1 MTADAPRLTLPEELL
16 VLCLDPGSGR
26 KLMRAGHSSQYGVA
40 GAVLTEL
47 RLAGRVVEEHGRVRV
62 TNPLPPDDPLL
73 AAALESLAQ
82 PGKDAKRGGPRTDRW
97 VRSASG
103 RIEEAWL
110 ARLVKLGAVRVETR
124 RFLGVLPY
132 EHCSMGPVD
141 LTTRARERFELARR
155 GGFADPRARAL
166 AALASAVGI
175 SGALCP
181 GWGRRTER
189 QAMRRLVR
197 TDWAARAVHKS
208 VMHDR
213 ADGGGGGAADG
224 GGGGDGGGG

>member
-1 MTADAPRLTLPEELL
+1 MTADAPPPTLPEELL
-16 VLCLDPGSGR
+16 LLCYDPGSGR
-26 KLMRAGHSSQYGVA
+26 KLMRSGHSSAYGVA
-40 GAVLTEL
+40 GAALAEL

-62 TNPLPPDDPLL
+62 TKPLPPDDPVL
-73 AAALESLAQ
+73 AAAMASLTQ
-82 PGKDAKRGGPRTDRW
+82 PGKDAKRGGPRTARW

-103 RIEEAWL
+103 RLEEICL
-110 ARLVKLGAVRVETR
+110 TRLVERGALRAETR
-124 RFLGVLPY
+124 RFLGLIPY
-132 EHCSMGPVD
+132 RHSSMGPVN
-141 LTTRARERFELARR
+141 LTTAARERFELARR

-197 TDWAARAVHKS
+197 ADWAARAVHKN
-208 VMHDR
+208 VMSDS
-213 ADGGGGGAADG
+213 ADGS